1 MSNDKTDILALNK
14 ESTPLQES
22 SSISAPPSS
31 ISFTKPSELTTNMS
45 SSVSSVNSTQ
55 SSLESSLKQNTKTN
69 DLLEKKR
76 KLTLTLPNII
86 NSNSISSDTSSIS
99 SDSSSNYLANLINGE
114 KNSNETNQTSSSN
127 AQQHPQL
134 QLNSKRLKTDGF
146 TYLPNLGHSISIT
159 NETPSMAKDL
169 VNHLDNNNNL
179 TTPQIEKLLE
189 SFGAN
194 NNLIKT
200 PGKHNL
206 ILYITR
212 VE

>member
-1 MSNDKTDILALNK
+1 MVTIMSNDKTDVLALNK

-22 SSISAPPSS
+22 SSISASASPSS
-31 ISFTKPSELTTNMS
+31 LPFTKPSELTSNMSSSS

-69 DLLEKKR
+69 DLIEKKR

-99 SDSSSNYLANLINGE
+99 SDSSSNYLANLINGD
-114 KNSNETNQTSSSN
+114 KNSNEANQTSSSLN
-127 AQQHPQL
+127 AQQQHPQL
-134 QLNSKRLKTDGF
+134 QLNSKRLKADGF
-146 TYLPNLGHSISIT
+146 TYLPNLSHSMSIT
-159 NETPSMAKDL
+159 SETPSMAKDL

-200 PGKHNL
+200 PG
-206 ILYITR
+206 
-212 VE
+212 